1 MPTDFVQKSYFFF
14 NASLDTA
21 RGLLARD
28 APLQGLYE
36 YMNIILFEKADEV
49 TFSEGFIIMPV
60 NLQNHKDNAKC
71 SVRTSILYPSV
82 LPPALKQVESF
93 IKPSQL
99 SKIKNNNIGCY
110 LLTR

>member
-1 MPTDFVQKSYFFF
+1 MLHSK
-14 NASLDTA
+14 A
-21 RGLLARD
+21 
-28 APLQGLYE
+28 

-82 LPPALKQVESF
+82 LPPALKQVDFF
-93 IKPSQL
+93 IKPSKL
-99 SKIKNNNIGCY
+99 SKIKNINVEICLKSISSNFT
-110 LLTR
+110 LVKVS